1 MVTAVPGKRPPPL
14 DEGFGRAYYTEWLA
28 VMKTGRV
35 RMAYTGT
42 GDTAMK
48 TTLSFLMSTSAVV
61 VMSTALIS
69 TPAVAQEQ
77 VTFTK
82 DVAPIFQNRCQS
94 CHQPGSIAPMSL
106 VTYEEA
112 RPWARSIK
120 QKVLAREMPPW
131 YIDKNVGV
139 QHFSNDV
146 SLTDQEIA
154 TIAKWSDNGA
164 PKGNPADMPPPRQFT
179 SAETWQIGKPD
190 LIVTLPKDVI
200 VKAKA
205 PDQWP
210 DILVDAGLAEDR
222 YLQGVQ
228 IIPAKGYPVIHH
240 IRTSIVEPE
249 DDTVH
254 SGQTDTNAGLD
265 VGEQGVFLNEY
276 ALGKKGD
283 VFPEGS
289 GRLIKAGTKVNF
301 QFHLHSVG
309 TETPA
314 NVSLGLKFYPK
325 GYVPNHVITSL
336 TVGVNEIDLRPH
348 TDNIRSDAY
357 MPLLKPTRLLSFQP
371 HMHNRG
377 KAECLEAIYPN
388 GKAETL
394 SCARFFFNWHLNYVY
409 SDDAA
414 PLLPA
419 GTILHS
425 IMWHDNTD
433 ANKSNPDPDAQITW
447 GQRTVDEMGSAW
459 ISYYYMSD
467 AEFKKETATRKP
479 NPKMLTSARSSDN

>member
-1 MVTAVPGKRPPPL
+1 
-14 DEGFGRAYYTEWLA
+14 
-28 VMKTGRV
+28 
-35 RMAYTGT
+35 
-42 GDTAMK
+42 
-48 TTLSFLMSTSAVV
+48 
-61 VMSTALIS
+61 
-69 TPAVAQEQ
+69 
-77 VTFTK
+77 
-82 DVAPIFQNRCQS
+82 
-94 CHQPGSIAPMSL
+94 MSL
-106 VTYEEA
+106 MTYEEA
-112 RPWARSIK
+112 RPWARSIR

-131 YIDKNVGV
+131 FIDKNVGV
-139 QHFSNDV
+139 QHFNNDA
-146 SLTDQEIA
+146 SLTDEQIA
-154 TIAKWSDNGA
+154 LIAKWSDNGA
-164 PKGNPADMPPPRQFT
+164 PKGKDSDLPPARKFA
-179 SAETWQIGKPD
+179 AEAWQIGDPD
-190 LIVTLPKDVI
+190 LIVTLPRDVV

-205 PDQWP
+205 PDQYP
-210 DILVDAGLAEDR
+210 DILVNAGLTEDR
-222 YLQGVQ
+222 YLRGVQ
-228 IIPAKGYPVIHH
+228 IIPSKGHAVIHH
-240 IRTSIVEPE
+240 IRTSIVEP
-249 DDTVH
+249 DDETVH

-276 ALGKKGD
+276 AIGKSGD

-289 GRLIKAGTKVNF
+289 GRLVKAGSLINF
-301 QFHLHSVG
+301 QFHLHAVG
-309 TETPA
+309 AETPT
-314 NVSLGLKFYPK
+314 NVRLGLKFYPK
-325 GYVPNHVITSL
+325 GYVPAHVITSL

-409 SDDAA
+409 GDDQA

-433 ANKSNPDPDAQITW
+433 SNKSNPDPDAQITW
-447 GQRTVDEMGSAW
+447 GQRTIDEMGSAW

-467 AEFKKETATRKP
+467 ADFKKEMSTRKP
-479 NPKMLTSARSSDN
+479 NPRMMMSARSSDN